1 ERGGMV
7 EDGRRICELAEKEGI
22 RIAVE
27 FHGKTLTDTN
37 ESAKRFVEE
46 VGHGNLGML
55 WQPTPGM
62 SLVERME
69 GLKGVLPVL
78 ANLHV
83 YHYAGEEYRALEGM
97 EEEWRGYLEVVR
109 GTGRDHCC
117 LMEFVEGDSV
127 EAFLRDAVVLKRML
141 KGVK

>member
-1 ERGGMV
+1 
-7 EDGRRICELAEKEGI
+7 
-22 RIAVE
+22 
-27 FHGKTLTDTN
+27 
-37 ESAKRFVEE
+37 
-46 VGHGNLGML
+46 
-55 WQPTPGM
+55 
-62 SLVERME
+62 
-69 GLKGVLPVL
+69 
-78 ANLHV
+78 
-83 YHYAGEEYRALEGM
+83 M